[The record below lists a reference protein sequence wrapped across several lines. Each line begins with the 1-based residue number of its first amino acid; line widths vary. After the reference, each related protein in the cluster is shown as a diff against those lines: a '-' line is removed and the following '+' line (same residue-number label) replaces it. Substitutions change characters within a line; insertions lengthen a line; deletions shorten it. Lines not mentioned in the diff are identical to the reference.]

1 MPINQD
7 WFWGSNTKVCVTYPI
22 NINIAIIVSDSQQ
35 KYVALKAMRRSG
47 GISQDLLMKNWNK
60 KCTFRFE

>member
-7 WFWGSNTKVCVTYPI
+7 WFWGSNAEVCVTYPI
-22 NINIAIIVSDSQQ
+22 NVNIAIIVSDSQQ
-35 KYVALKAMRRSG
+35 KYVDLKAMRRSG
-47 GISQDLLMKNWNK
+47 GISKDLLMKDWNK